1 MKAIKIGLAGIGRA
15 GWGMHL
21 PEIENCDGKFEVA
34 AACDPIPERLEKI
47 RGRCPGCKTY
57 ADFDSMLKDPDFELA
72 VIACRSPEHTDYAL
86 KALAAGKLVF
96 LEKPL
101 GTRPGDAKRLRDAAA
116 RYPGRLFCRHNRRFE
131 PAFNHILEIIG
142 SGILGEVYEIKL
154 CRHSYQRRDDWQ
166 TIVNCDGGQLNNW
179 GPHIIDH
186 ALRLL
191 ESPVADVWAD
201 LKNVAAL
208 GDAEDHLKIIVKG
221 ENGRIVDLEI
231 SGGITLPSPVYA
243 VYGTKGSLVCQD
255 EQDIV
260 LKYLDP
266 KQKLA
271 EGRARPE
278 TPPLSGPF
286 GNSEV
291 LKWVRKTIM
300 TEPANGFDG
309 SEIYP
314 SLYDAIRNGK
324 PFPITVEEACQVL
337 DVTFAVKKM
346 CEVKQYSRK

>member
-1 MKAIKIGLAGIGRA
+1 MKPITIGLVGIGRA

-21 PEIENCDGKFEVA
+21 GEIAKTNGKFEIK
-34 AACDPIPERLEKI
+34 AACDPLEERRKMMSD
-47 RGRCPGCKTY
+47 RFAGCHTY
-57 ADFDSMLKDPDFELA
+57 SNVDEMLKDDSYELA
-72 VIACRSPEHTDYAL
+72 VIACRSNDHTDYAL
-86 KALAAGKLVF
+86 KALAAGKIVF

-101 GTRPGDAKRLRDAAA
+101 GAHPDDAAKLRA
-116 RYPGRLFCRHNRRFE
+116 AAKQYPGKLFCRHNRRFE
-131 PAFNHILEIIG
+131 PAFNHVKEIMQ
-142 SGILGEVYEIKL
+142 SGILGEIYEIKL
-154 CRHSYQRRDDWQ
+154 CRHSYQRRNDWQ
-166 TIVNCDGGQLNNW
+166 TIVAEKGGQLNNW

-191 ESPVADVWAD
+191 ESPVKDIWAD

-208 GDAEDHLKIIVKG
+208 GDAEDHLKIILRG
-221 ENGRIVDLEI
+221 ENGRVVDLEI

-243 VYGTKGSLVCQD
+243 VYGTKGSLISPD
-255 EQDIV
+255 EQDII

-266 KQKLA
+266 KQVLA
-271 EGRARPE
+271 DQTANPE
-278 TPPLSGPF
+278 TPPITGPF

-300 TEPANGFDG
+300 VEPANGYNGED
-309 SEIYP
+309 IYP
-314 SLYDAIRNGK
+314 CLYAAIREGK

-346 CEVKQYSRK
+346 CDVKQY

>member
-1 MKAIKIGLAGIGRA
+1 MKPITIGLVGIGRA

-21 PEIENCDGKFEVA
+21 GEIAKTNGKFEIK
-34 AACDPIPERLEKI
+34 AACDPLEERRKMMEE
-47 RGRCPGCKTY
+47 RFAGCHTY
-57 ADFDSMLKDPDFELA
+57 SNIDDMLKDDSYELA
-72 VIACRSPEHTDYAL
+72 VIACRSPEHTSYAL
-86 KALAAGKLVF
+86 KALAAGKIVF

-101 GTRPGDAKRLRDAAA
+101 GSHPEDAAKLRA
-116 RYPGRLFCRHNRRFE
+116 AAKEYPGKLYCRHNRRFE
-131 PAFNHILEIIG
+131 PAFNHVKEIIQ
-142 SGILGEVYEIKL
+142 SDILGEVYEIKL

-166 TIVNCDGGQLNNW
+166 TIVAEGGGQLNNW

-191 ESPVADVWAD
+191 ESPVKDIWAD

-208 GDAEDHLKIIVKG
+208 GDAEDHLKIVLRG
-221 ENGRIVDLEI
+221 QNGRVVDLEI

-243 VYGTKGSLVCQD
+243 VYGTKGSLISPD
-255 EQDIV
+255 EQDII

-266 KQKLA
+266 KQVLA
-271 EGRARPE
+271 DSAANPA
-278 TPPLSGPF
+278 TPPISGPF

-300 TEPANGFDG
+300 VEPANGCNGED
-309 SEIYP
+309 IYP
-314 SLYDAIRNGK
+314 CLYAAIREGK

-346 CEVKQYSRK
+346 CEVKQY